1 MLELCPKV
9 AVILDFLST
18 KKTKKQKKPNMIH
31 LEVNIKSI
39 PTE

>member
-9 AVILDFLST
+9 AVILDFRST
-18 KKTKKQKKPNMIH
+18 IKKTKQQNMNH